1 MLVCYC
7 TVTPDF
13 PLLAEN
19 LSNEERTWEEIMQI
33 KAMPVSMMQKK
44 ELKAKLQVG
53 HILVVLCCI
62 IQKQVTDSV
71 NSFQTATKLRLQ
83 GFEQFKWQRRKVWQ
97 QMKSRW
103 KETYSKLEL
112 WRHSLKKIEGTF
124 GTGIVAYFLFIKWL
138 MFLNLFI
145 FLFILLFIIIPTL
158 VLVPQELS
166 GNSTDECSRNYS
178 ESSADESS
186 ADSSFLDW
194 VQGTGSMERTIV
206 FYGFYPEKLVSVDGV
221 THLYNLPLAYVAI
234 SVVYLLG
241 CLTVIV
247 KSAAQGFK
255 ERLIE
260 WEGQFYQY
268 CHLVFGG
275 WDYCIQN
282 EKSARMKHKA
292 LYNEMKVCLG
302 AERLEEERQN
312 RSRDEMIKLI
322 ITRCIINLICL
333 VVLSGALALIYYVFD
348 FSQEEL
354 KRDYLQNPNTDL
366 EYLYRFVLEFLPSIT
381 IVGLNLL
388 VPNLFSYLVSFE
400 RYSPL
405 FVVRLTLLRTV
416 LLRLASLIMLMYS
429 LKNIIVC
436 DKPEGCSCEDRP
448 VCWETFVGQ
457 QVYKLV
463 ILDFVTHILI
473 TFTLNWPRMLIAKY
487 SQSKVAKLVGE
498 QEFDLPKHVLDVVYS
513 QTLCWLGSFYAPVL
527 PLMAM
532 LECFLLFHIKKFACL
547 VNSKPSSVVYRASRS
562 KSLFMMVLLISFIVA
577 VLPVAFAIAEI
588 PPSKS
593 CGPFQGLST
602 TWSVV
607 VDSFEQLPVWI
618 KSILFF
624 FGTAGFAIP
633 VFIVLVLCLYY
644 FYAVSAANKQMVMV
658 LKNQLVLEGHDKQF
672 LLNRLSAFIKQQ
684 QEHQKAMRHVE
695 MTNLD
700 LSNAT

>member
-1 MLVCYC
+1 MLICCC
-7 TVTPDF
+7 TVTSDL

-53 HILVVLCCI
+53 YIPAFIPCI
-62 IQKQVTDSV
+62 IHKQVTDSI

-97 QMKSRW
+97 QMKIRW

-112 WRHSLKKIEGTF
+112 WHQSLKKIEGNF

-166 GNSTDECSRNYS
+166 GNSTDDECSRNDS
-178 ESSADESS
+178 NSSV
-186 ADSSFLDW
+186 DSSFLDW
-194 VQGTGSMERTIV
+194 VQGTGSMEQTV
-206 FYGFYPEKLVSVDGV
+206 MFYGFYPYKLVSADGD
-221 THLYNLPLAYVAI
+221 TYLYNLPLAYVAVT
-234 SVVYLLG
+234 VVYLLG
-241 CLTVIV
+241 CLAVMV
-247 KSAAQGFK
+247 KAAAQGFK
-255 ERLIE
+255 ERLVE
-260 WEGQFYQY
+260 GDGQFYQY
-268 CHLVFGG
+268 CNLVFGG
-275 WDYCIQN
+275 WDYCIHN
-282 EKSARMKHKA
+282 EKSASIKHKA
-292 LYNEMKVCLG
+292 LYNEIKACLE
-302 AERLEEERQN
+302 AEKLEEERQN
-312 RSRDEMIKLI
+312 RSRDEMIKLV
-322 ITRCIINLICL
+322 ITRSLINLIVL
-333 VVLSGALALIYYVFD
+333 MILSGALALIYYAFY

-354 KRDYLQNPNTDL
+354 DRDYLKNPNTEL
-366 EYLYRFVLEFLPSIT
+366 EYLYKFFLEFLPSIT

-388 VPNLFSYLVSFE
+388 VPNLFAYLVMYE

-405 FVVRLTLLRTV
+405 FIVRLTLLRTV
-416 LLRLASLIMLMYS
+416 LLRLASLIMLMFS
-429 LKNIIVC
+429 LKNIIIC
-436 DKPEGCSCEDRP
+436 DEPESCSCENHQK
-448 VCWETFVGQ
+448 CWETYVGQ

-463 ILDFVTHILI
+463 ILDFVTHFLI
-473 TFTLNWPRMLIAKY
+473 TFTVNWPRMLIAKY
-487 SQSKVAKLVGE
+487 SKSKIAKLVGE

-513 QTLCWLGSFYAPVL
+513 QTLCWLGSFYAPIL
-527 PLMAM
+527 PLVAM
-532 LECFLLFHIKKFACL
+532 LECCLLFHIKKFACL

-562 KSLFMMVLLISFIVA
+562 NSLFMVVLLISFIVA

-593 CGPFQGLST
+593 CGPFQGLLT

-607 VDSFEQLPVWI
+607 ADSFEQLPRWI

-624 FGTAGFAIP
+624 FGTAGFSVP

-672 LLNRLSAFIKQQ
+672 LLNRLSAIIKQQ

-695 MTNLD
+695 VTNLD
-700 LSNAT
+700 LSNAN

>member
-1 MLVCYC
+1 MSVCYC

-13 PLLAEN
+13 TLLAEN
-19 LSNEERTWEEIMQI
+19 LSNEERTWEEIQQI
-33 KAMPVSMMQKK
+33 KAMPVSMLQKK
-44 ELKAKLQVG
+44 EMKAKLQVG

-62 IQKQVTDSV
+62 IQKHVTDLV

-83 GFEQFKWQRRKVWQ
+83 GLEQFKWQRRKVWQ

-103 KETYSKLEL
+103 KETNSKLEL
-112 WRHSLKKIEGTF
+112 WHHSLKKIEGTF

-158 VLVPQELS
+158 VMVPQELS
-166 GNSTDECSRNYS
+166 GNSTDDECSRNFS
-178 ESSADESS
+178 DSS
-186 ADSSFLDW
+186 ADSSFLHW
-194 VQGTGSMERTIV
+194 VQGTGSMERTIL
-206 FYGFYPEKLVSVDGV
+206 FYGFYPEKLVSAGGD

-241 CLTVIV
+241 CLAVIV

-255 ERLIE
+255 ERLME

-268 CHLVFGG
+268 CNLVFGG
-275 WDYCIQN
+275 WDYCIHN

-312 RSRDEMIKLI
+312 RSRDEMIKLV

-333 VVLSGALALIYYVFD
+333 VVLSGALALIYYAFY

-354 KRDYLQNPNTDL
+354 KRDYLQNPKTDL

-388 VPNLFSYLVSFE
+388 VPNLFAYLVSFE

-429 LKNIIVC
+429 LKNIIIC
-436 DKPEGCSCEDRP
+436 EKPEGCCEDRP

-487 SQSKVAKLVGE
+487 SKSKVAKLVGE

-547 VNSKPSSVVYRASRS
+547 VNSRPSSVVYRASRS

-602 TWSVV
+602 TWAVV
-607 VDSFEQLPVWI
+607 VDSFEQLPAWI

-684 QEHQKAMRHVE
+684 QEHQKAM
-695 MTNLD
+695 
-700 LSNAT
+700 

>member
-1 MLVCYC
+1 MSVCYC

-145 FLFILLFIIIPTL
+145 FLFILLFIIIPTV
-158 VLVPQELS
+158 VLVPKELS
-166 GNSTDECSRNYS
+166 GNSTDDECSRNYS
-178 ESSADESS
+178 DSS

-194 VQGTGSMERTIV
+194 VQGTGSMERTIL
-206 FYGFYPEKLVSVDGV
+206 FYGFYPENLISGDGD

-241 CLTVIV
+241 CLGVIV

-255 ERLIE
+255 ERLME
-260 WEGQFYQY
+260 GEGQFYQY
-268 CHLVFGG
+268 CNLVFGG
-275 WDYCIQN
+275 WDYCIHN

-312 RSRDEMIKLI
+312 RSRDEMIKLV

-354 KRDYLQNPNTDL
+354 NRKYLQNPNTDL

-429 LKNIIVC
+429 LKMVIC
-436 DKPEGCSCEDRP
+436 DKPEGCSCEDHP
-448 VCWETFVGQ
+448 ICWETFVGQ

-487 SQSKVAKLVGE
+487 SKSKVAKLVGE

-607 VDSFEQLPVWI
+607 ADSFEQLPIWF

-644 FYAVSAANKQMVMV
+644 YYAVSAANKQMVMV

-695 MTNLD
+695 MTNLN

>member
-1 MLVCYC
+1 MSVCYC
-7 TVTPDF
+7 TVTPHF

-33 KAMPVSMMQKK
+33 KAMPVSMVQKK

-97 QMKSRW
+97 QMKSHW
-103 KETYSKLEL
+103 KETNLKLEL

-145 FLFILLFIIIPTL
+145 FLCILFFIIIPTL

-166 GNSTDECSRNYS
+166 GNSTDDECSRNYS
-178 ESSADESS
+178 DSSAGFN
-186 ADSSFLDW
+186 FLDW
-194 VQGTGSMERTIV
+194 VQGTGSMERTFA
-206 FYGFYPEKLVSVDGV
+206 FYGFYPEKLVSEDGV
-221 THLYNLPLAYVAI
+221 THLYNLSLAYIAI
-234 SVVYLLG
+234 TVVYLLG
-241 CLTVIV
+241 CLAVIV
-247 KSAAQGFK
+247 KSAAHGFK
-255 ERLIE
+255 ERLTE
-260 WEGQFYQY
+260 GEGQFYQY
-268 CHLVFGG
+268 CNLVFGG
-275 WDYCIQN
+275 WDYCIHN
-282 EKSARMKHKA
+282 DKSARMKQKA
-292 LYNEMKVCLG
+292 LYNEMKVCLE
-302 AERLEEERQN
+302 AEKLEEERQN
-312 RSRDEMIKLI
+312 RSRDEMIKLV

-333 VVLSGALALIYYVFD
+333 VVLSGALALIYYAFR
-348 FSQEEL
+348 FSREEL
-354 KRDYLQNPNTDL
+354 QNHQNPNTDL
-366 EYLYRFVLEFLPSIT
+366 EHLHRFVLEFLPSIT

-388 VPNLFSYLVSFE
+388 VPNLFGYLVSFE

-416 LLRLASLIMLMYS
+416 LLRLASLIMLMVS
-429 LKNIIVC
+429 LKDVIVC
-436 DKPEGCSCEDRP
+436 DEAEGCSCEDRLK
-448 VCWETFVGQ
+448 CWETYVGQ

-487 SQSKVAKLVGE
+487 SKSKVAKLVGE
-498 QEFDLPKHVLDVVYS
+498 QEFNLPQHVLDVVYS

-527 PLMAM
+527 PLMAV
-532 LECFLLFHIKKFACL
+532 LQCFLLFHIKKFACL

-562 KSLFMMVLLISFIVA
+562 KSLFMMVLLISFIIA

-588 PPSKS
+588 EPSKS

-607 VDSFEQLPVWI
+607 VDSFDQLPVWI

-644 FYAVSAANKQMVMV
+644 YYAVSAANKQMVMV

>member
-1 MLVCYC
+1 MSVCYC

-13 PLLAEN
+13 LLLAEN
-19 LSNEERTWEEIMQI
+19 LSNEERTWEEIMEI

-71 NSFQTATKLRLQ
+71 NSFQAATKLRLQ

-112 WRHSLKKIEGTF
+112 WHHSLKKIEGTF

-166 GNSTDECSRNYS
+166 GNSTDDECSSNYS
-178 ESSADESS
+178 DSS

-194 VQGTGSMERTIV
+194 VQGTGSMERTIL
-206 FYGFYPEKLVSVDGV
+206 FHGFYPEKLISADGD

-241 CLTVIV
+241 CLAVIV

-255 ERLIE
+255 ERLME
-260 WEGQFYQY
+260 GEGQFYQY
-268 CHLVFGG
+268 CNLVFGG
-275 WDYCIQN
+275 WDYCIHN
-282 EKSARMKHKA
+282 VKSAKMKHKA
-292 LYNEMKVCLG
+292 LYDEMRACLG

-312 RSRDEMIKLI
+312 RSRDEMIKLV

-333 VVLSGALALIYYVFD
+333 VVLSGALALIYYVFY

-354 KRDYLQNPNTDL
+354 KRNYLQNPNTDL

-388 VPNLFSYLVSFE
+388 VPNLFSYLVFFE
-400 RYSPL
+400 KYSPL

-429 LKNIIVC
+429 LKNIVVC
-436 DKPEGCSCEDRP
+436 EKPEGCSCEDHP
-448 VCWETFVGQ
+448 ICWETFVGQ

-463 ILDFVTHILI
+463 ILDFVTHVLI
-473 TFTLNWPRMLIAKY
+473 TFTLNWPRMLIAKH
-487 SQSKVAKLVGE
+487 SKCKIAKLVGE
-498 QEFDLPKHVLDVVYS
+498 QEFDLPKNVLDVVYS

-547 VNSKPSSVVYRASRS
+547 VNSKPPSVVYRASRS

-644 FYAVSAANKQMVMV
+644 YYAVLAANKQMVMV

-672 LLNRLSAFIKQQ
+672 LLNQLRALMKQQ

>member
-1 MLVCYC
+1 
-7 TVTPDF
+7 
-13 PLLAEN
+13 
-19 LSNEERTWEEIMQI
+19 
-33 KAMPVSMMQKK
+33 
-44 ELKAKLQVG
+44 
-53 HILVVLCCI
+53 
-62 IQKQVTDSV
+62 VTDSV

-103 KETYSKLEL
+103 KETYLKLEL
-112 WRHSLKKIEGTF
+112 WRHSLKRIEGNF

-158 VLVPQELS
+158 VLMPQELS
-166 GNSTDECSRNYS
+166 GNSTGDECSRNCSYPT
-178 ESSADESS
+178 E
-186 ADSSFLDW
+186 DSGFLDW
-194 VQGTGSMERTIV
+194 VQGTGSMEQTVI
-206 FYGFYPEKLVSVDGV
+206 FYGFYPENLLSADGV
-221 THLYNLPLAYVAI
+221 THPYNLPLAYVA
-234 SVVYLLG
+234 VTAVYLLG
-241 CLTVIV
+241 CLAVMV

-260 WEGQFYQY
+260 GEGQFYQY
-268 CHLVFGG
+268 CNLVFGG
-275 WDYCIQN
+275 WDYCIHN
-282 EKSARMKHKA
+282 EKSARIKHKA
-292 LYNEMKVCLG
+292 LYNEIKACLE

-312 RSRDEMIKLI
+312 RSRDEMIKLV
-322 ITRCIINLICL
+322 ITRCIINLIVL
-333 VVLSGALALIYYVFD
+333 VVLSGALALIYYAFY

-354 KRDYLQNPNTDL
+354 EMDYPQNRNTDL
-366 EYLYRFVLEFLPSIT
+366 DYLYKFVLEFLPSIT

-388 VPNLFSYLVSFE
+388 VPNLFAYLVSFE

-416 LLRLASLIMLMYS
+416 LLRLASLIMLMFS
-429 LKNIIVC
+429 LKKIIDC
-436 DKPEGCSCEDRP
+436 DMLEDCSGKDYP
-448 VCWETFVGQ
+448 KCWETYVGQ

-463 ILDFVTHILI
+463 ILDFVTHVLI
-473 TFTLNWPRMLIAKY
+473 TFILNWPRMLIAKY
-487 SQSKVAKLVGE
+487 SKSKVAKLVGE

-527 PLMAM
+527 PLMAT

-562 KSLFMMVLLISFIVA
+562 NTLFMMVLLISFLVA

-593 CGPFQGLST
+593 CGPFQGLSS

-607 VDSFEQLPVWI
+607 VESFEQLPGWI

-644 FYAVSAANKQMVMV
+644 FSAVSAANKQMVMV

-700 LSNAT
+700 LSSAT

>member
-1 MLVCYC
+1 MSVCYC

-53 HILVVLCCI
+53 HILVVLCCN
-62 IQKQVTDSV
+62 IQKQVTESV
-71 NSFQTATKLRLQ
+71 NSFQTATRLRLQ

-112 WRHSLKKIEGTF
+112 WGHSLKKIEGTF

-145 FLFILLFIIIPTL
+145 FLLILLFIIIPTL
-158 VLVPQELS
+158 VMVPHELS
-166 GNSTDECSRNYS
+166 GNNTDECSRNYS
-178 ESSADESS
+178 GTSVDF
-186 ADSSFLDW
+186 SFLDL
-194 VQGTGSMERTIV
+194 VQGTGSMERTIA
-206 FYGFYPEKLVSVDGV
+206 FYGFYPEKLIGADG
-221 THLYNLPLAYVAI
+221 THLYNLALAYVAI
-234 SVVYLLG
+234 TVVYLLG
-241 CLTVIV
+241 CLAVMV
-247 KSAAQGFK
+247 KSAAHGFK
-255 ERLIE
+255 ERLTE
-260 WEGQFYQY
+260 GEGQFYQY
-268 CHLVFGG
+268 CNLVFGG
-275 WDYCIQN
+275 WDYCIHS
-282 EKSARMKHKA
+282 EKSAGMKQKA
-292 LYNEMKVCLG
+292 LYNEMKACLE
-302 AERLEEERQN
+302 AERLKEERQN
-312 RSRDEMIKLI
+312 RSRDEMIKLV

-333 VVLSGALALIYYVFD
+333 VVLSGALALIYYAFN

-354 KRDYLQNPNTDL
+354 RRDYFQNPTTDL
-366 EYLYRFVLEFLPSIT
+366 DRLSRFILEFLPAIT

-388 VPNLFSYLVSFE
+388 VPNLFAYLVKFE

-405 FVVRLTLLRTV
+405 FVVWLTLLRTV
-416 LLRLASLIMLMYS
+416 LLRLVSLIMLMYS
-429 LKNIIVC
+429 LTNIIMC
-436 DKPEGCSCEDRP
+436 DEPESCSCENHP
-448 VCWETFVGQ
+448 QCWETFVGQ

-463 ILDFVTHILI
+463 ILDFVTHVLI

-487 SQSKVAKLVGE
+487 SKSKVAKLVGE
-498 QEFDLPKHVLDVVYS
+498 QEFDLPKHVLDVVYT

-527 PLMAM
+527 PLIAV
-532 LECFLLFHIKKFACL
+532 LQCFLLFHIKKFACL
-547 VNSKPSSVVYRASRS
+547 VNSKPSSVVYHASRS
-562 KSLFMMVLLISFIVA
+562 KSLFMMVLLISFLVA
-577 VLPVAFAIAEI
+577 VLPVAFAIAELQ
-588 PPSKS
+588 PSKS

-602 TWSVV
+602 TWSLV
-607 VDSFEQLPVWI
+607 VDAFEQLPVWI
-618 KSILFF
+618 RSILFF

-700 LSNAT
+700 LSNVT

>member
-1 MLVCYC
+1 
-7 TVTPDF
+7 
-13 PLLAEN
+13 
-19 LSNEERTWEEIMQI
+19 MQI

-44 ELKAKLQVG
+44 ELKAKL
-53 HILVVLCCI
+53 
-62 IQKQVTDSV
+62 
-71 NSFQTATKLRLQ
+71 QTATKLRLQ

-103 KETYSKLEL
+103 KETNSKLEL
-112 WRHSLKKIEGTF
+112 WHHSLKKIEGTF

-145 FLFILLFIIIPTL
+145 FLLILFFIIIPTL
-158 VLVPQELS
+158 VLKPQGPP
-166 GNSTDECSRNYS
+166 GNSTDDECSRNYS
-178 ESSADESS
+178 
-186 ADSSFLDW
+186 DSSVESNFLDW
-194 VQGTGSMERTIV
+194 VQGTGSMEQTIA
-206 FYGFYPEKLVSVDGV
+206 FYGFYPERLSADGV
-221 THLYNLPLAYVAI
+221 THLYNLSLAYIAI
-234 SVVYLLG
+234 TVVYLLG
-241 CLTVIV
+241 CLAVIV
-247 KSAAQGFK
+247 KSAAHGFK

-260 WEGQFYQY
+260 GEGQFYQY
-268 CHLVFGG
+268 CNLVFGG
-275 WDYCIQN
+275 WDYCIHN
-282 EKSARMKHKA
+282 EKSARMKQKA
-292 LYNEMKVCLG
+292 LYNEMKACLE
-302 AERLEEERQN
+302 AERSEEERQN
-312 RSRDEMIKLI
+312 RSRDEMIKLV

-333 VVLSGALALIYYVFD
+333 VVLSGAVALIYCAFY

-354 KRDYLQNPNTDL
+354 RRGDLQNPNTDL
-366 EYLYRFVLEFLPSIT
+366 EHLYRFVLEFLPSIT

-388 VPNLFSYLVSFE
+388 VPNLFAYLVSFE

-405 FVVRLTLLRTV
+405 FVVRITLLRTV
-416 LLRLASLIMLMYS
+416 LLRLASLIVLMFS
-429 LKNIIVC
+429 LKSIIVC
-436 DKPEGCSCEDRP
+436 DRPEGCSCEDQLI
-448 VCWETFVGQ
+448 CWETYVGQ

-463 ILDFVTHILI
+463 ILDFITHILI

-487 SQSKVAKLVGE
+487 SKSKVAKFVGE
-498 QEFDLPKHVLDVVYS
+498 QEFDLPKNVLDVVYS

-527 PLMAM
+527 PLMAV
-532 LECFLLFHIKKFACL
+532 LLCFLLFHIKKFACL

-577 VLPVAFAIAEI
+577 VVPVALAIAEI

-593 CGPFQGLST
+593 CGPFQGLSS

-633 VFIVLVLCLYY
+633 LFIVLVLCLYY

>member
-1 MLVCYC
+1 ML
-7 TVTPDF
+7 PD
-13 PLLAEN
+13 LSEN

-44 ELKAKLQVG
+44 ELKAKL
-53 HILVVLCCI
+53 
-62 IQKQVTDSV
+62 
-71 NSFQTATKLRLQ
+71 QTATKLRLQ

-112 WRHSLKKIEGTF
+112 WHHSLKKIEGTF

-145 FLFILLFIIIPTL
+145 FLLILFFIIIPTL
-158 VLVPQELS
+158 VLVPQGLS
-166 GNSTDECSRNYS
+166 GNSTDDECSRNYS
-178 ESSADESS
+178 
-186 ADSSFLDW
+186 DSSEEFNFLDW
-194 VQGTGSMERTIV
+194 VQGTGSMERTIA
-206 FYGFYPEKLVSVDGV
+206 FYGFYPERLSADGV
-221 THLYNLPLAYVAI
+221 THLYNLSLAYIAI
-234 SVVYLLG
+234 TVIYLLG
-241 CLTVIV
+241 CLAVIV
-247 KSAAQGFK
+247 KSAAHGFK

-260 WEGQFYQY
+260 GEGQFYQY
-268 CHLVFGG
+268 CNLVFGG
-275 WDYCIQN
+275 WDYCIHN
-282 EKSARMKHKA
+282 EKSARMKQKA
-292 LYNEMKVCLG
+292 LYNEMKVCLE
-302 AERLEEERQN
+302 AERSEEERQN
-312 RSRDEMIKLI
+312 RSRDEMIKLV

-333 VVLSGALALIYYVFD
+333 VVLSGALALIYYAFE

-354 KRDYLQNPNTDL
+354 RRDYLQNPNTDL
-366 EYLYRFVLEFLPSIT
+366 EYLYRLVLEFLPSIT
-381 IVGLNLL
+381 IVALNLL
-388 VPNLFSYLVSFE
+388 VPNLFAYLVSFE
-400 RYSPL
+400 RYRPL
-405 FVVRLTLLRTV
+405 FVVRITLLRTV

-436 DKPEGCSCEDRP
+436 DQPEGCSCEDNP
-448 VCWETFVGQ
+448 ICWETFVGQ

-463 ILDFVTHILI
+463 ILDFITHILI

-487 SQSKVAKLVGE
+487 SKSKVAKLVGE
-498 QEFDLPKHVLDVVYS
+498 QEFNLPQHVLDVVYS

-527 PLMAM
+527 PLMAV
-532 LECFLLFHIKKFACL
+532 LQCFLLFHIKKFACL
-547 VNSKPSSVVYRASRS
+547 VNSKPSSDVYRASRS
-562 KSLFMMVLLISFIVA
+562 KSLFMMVLLISFIFA

-588 PPSKS
+588 QPSKS
-593 CGPFQGLST
+593 CGPFQGFST

-618 KSILFF
+618 QSILFF

-633 VFIVLVLCLYY
+633 LFIILVLCLYY
-644 FYAVSAANKQMVMV
+644 FSAVSAANKQMVMV

>member
-1 MLVCYC
+1 
-7 TVTPDF
+7 
-13 PLLAEN
+13 
-19 LSNEERTWEEIMQI
+19 
-33 KAMPVSMMQKK
+33 
-44 ELKAKLQVG
+44 
-53 HILVVLCCI
+53 
-62 IQKQVTDSV
+62 
-71 NSFQTATKLRLQ
+71 
-83 GFEQFKWQRRKVWQ
+83 
-97 QMKSRW
+97 MKSRW
-103 KETYSKLEL
+103 KETYSKMEL

-166 GNSTDECSRNYS
+166 GNSTDDECSSNYS
-178 ESSADESS
+178 NPSV
-186 ADSSFLDW
+186 DSTFLDW
-194 VQGTGSMERTIV
+194 VQGTGSMEKTFV
-206 FYGFYPEKLVSVDGV
+206 FYGFYPEKLLSADGFMYP
-221 THLYNLPLAYVAI
+221 YNLPLAYVAI
-234 SVVYLLG
+234 TVVYLLG
-241 CLTVIV
+241 CLAVMV

-260 WEGQFYQY
+260 GEGQFYQY
-268 CHLVFGG
+268 CNLVFGG
-275 WDYCIQN
+275 WDYCIHN
-282 EKSARMKHKA
+282 EKSARMKQKA
-292 LYNEMKVCLG
+292 LYNEMKVCLE

-312 RSRDEMIKLI
+312 RSRDEMIKLV

-333 VVLSGALALIYYVFD
+333 VVLSGALALIYYAFSL
-348 FSQEEL
+348 SQEKL
-354 KRDYLQNPNTDL
+354 NYPQNPNTDL
-366 EYLYRFVLEFLPSIT
+366 EYLYKFVMEFLPSIT

-388 VPNLFSYLVSFE
+388 VPNLFAYLVSFE

-429 LKNIIVC
+429 LSIVIVC
-436 DKPEGCSCEDRP
+436 DKPGGCCEDHP
-448 VCWETFVGQ
+448 KCWETYVGQ

-487 SQSKVAKLVGE
+487 SQSKIAKLVGE

-527 PLMAM
+527 PLIAM
-532 LECFLLFHIKKFACL
+532 LECFLLFYIKKFACL
-547 VNSKPSSVVYRASRS
+547 VNSKPTSVVYRASRS
-562 KSLFMMVLLISFIVA
+562 KSLFMLVLLISFLIA
-577 VLPVAFAIAEI
+577 VLPVALAIAEFQ
-588 PPSKS
+588 PSKS

-607 VDSFEQLPVWI
+607 ADSFEQLPIWI

-695 MTNLD
+695 MTNLN